1 MQEISPPGRKA
12 KIVFGALVAAIAI
25 ATLIPHESSS
35 GGEIVPIAKRKNM
48 PGISMRD
55 LNGSAWALSDHRG
68 KPVLINLWASWCGP
82 CREETPGLVRLAND
96 YRSRG
101 LAVAGIA
108 VDDSDQPVREFVRS
122 FHISYPVL
130 FPEGPSPYVSAM
142 SALPTSFLVDKQG
155 RMAKVYVG
163 AVSQRE
169 VRADVDHLL
178 VE

>member
-1 MQEISPPGRKA
+1 MQEIPAPGRKA
-12 KIVFGALVAAIAI
+12 KIIFGALVAAVAI
-25 ATLIPHESSS
+25 ATLIPHESNS

-55 LNGSAWALSDHRG
+55 LNGSAWTLSDHRG

-96 YRSRG
+96 YGSRG

-108 VDDSDQPVREFVRS
+108 VDDGDRAAREFVRS

-142 SALPTSFLVDKQG
+142 SALPTTFLVDKQG
-155 RMAKVYVG
+155 KMAKVYVG

-169 VRADVDHLL
+169 VRADVDRLL
-178 VE
+178 AE

>member
-1 MQEISPPGRKA
+1 MEEIPPPGRKA
-12 KIVFGALVAAIAI
+12 KIIFGALVAAVAI
-25 ATLIPHESSS
+25 ATLIPHETSS

-55 LNGSAWALSDHRG
+55 LNGSAWALSDHLG
-68 KPVLINLWASWCGP
+68 KPVLINLWATWCGP
-82 CREETPGLVRLAND
+82 CREETPRLVRLADD

-101 LAVAGIA
+101 LAVAGISM
-108 VDDSDQPVREFVRS
+108 DDTDQPVREFVRS
-122 FHISYPVL
+122 FHVSYPVL

-163 AVSQRE
+163 AVSQKE
-169 VRADVDHLL
+169 VRADVDRLL
-178 VE
+178 AE